1 MTITLRTGSWARKF
15 GLGEHTTLNPTEGAM
30 VEDIIAELTTVP
42 SEEIG
47 PAMINKLAVPR
58 NTALKDGDILEIFP
72 SIIGG

>member
-1 MTITLRTGSWARKF
+1 
-15 GLGEHTTLNPTEGAM
+15 M
-30 VEDIIAELTTVP
+30 VEDIIAGLTTVP